1 MIRYRSCRPP
11 DTELRKQLRDLAN
24 ERKRFGYRRLFVL
37 LRQEGEPSGIN
48 RIYRL
53 YREEGLTVRKRR
65 ARRRAM
71 GARAPILVEAGR
83 TLAGRWISSMTSSP
97 AVGGSGS

>member
-1 MIRYRSCRPP
+1 MVRTRSCRPP
-11 DTELRKQLRDLAN
+11 DTELRTQLRDLAN

-53 YREEGLTVRKRR
+53 YREDGLTVRKRPAQ
-65 ARRRAM
+65 ARR
-71 GARAPILVEAGR
+71 GVAGCRSWSNPSR
-83 TLAGRWISSMTSSP
+83 TLAGRWISSMTSLP
-97 AVGGSGS
+97 AAGGSAS